1 MSEPLHNC
9 LACGRGPFTEGGI
22 RRHRCRPRVTIGE
35 CHTPRTHLLNI
46 LGAAGV
52 PLLTPLPLPERRS
65 P

>member
-1 MSEPLHNC
+1 MSDTLHTC

-35 CHTPRTHLLNI
+35 CHTPRTHLVNI
-46 LGAAGV
+46 LNNAGV
-52 PLLTPLPLPERRS
+52 KLSEPLPLPVRRA